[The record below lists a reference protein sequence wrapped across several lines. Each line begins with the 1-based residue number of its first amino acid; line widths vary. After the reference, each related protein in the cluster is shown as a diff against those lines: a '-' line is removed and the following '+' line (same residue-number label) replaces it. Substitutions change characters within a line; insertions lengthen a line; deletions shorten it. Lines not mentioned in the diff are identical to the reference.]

1 MSKHT
6 GAAAAAV
13 LLVLSLLVAG
23 CARVPDNA
31 KEKIGR
37 AVSDAGMQI
46 ETHINHG
53 RLADLQG
60 FWGQQASL
68 LKEAMDGLYERG
80 FSAERIVRGITGRD
94 TGPSGAAGSGRTE
107 GGDTGFGSAEAVDAI
122 AEQISETARQA
133 AADVVTDAADA
144 AEEAVDRAVEDAKKS
159 ILERILE
166 YIGGGD

>member
-13 LLVLSLLVAG
+13 LLALSLLAAG

-31 KEKIGR
+31 KEKIGQ

-68 LKEAMDGLYERG
+68 LKEAMDGLYDRG

-94 TGPSGAAGSGRTE
+94 TGSADGAGSGSA
-107 GGDTGFGSAEAVDAI
+107 DTVRGSAEAVDAI